1 MELRRVAF
9 RLNYRRPRG
18 STTQPTWGNSD
29 IINLGAVELD
39 GVSRFPG
46 AMTSPKVCPLPL
58 CSREL
63 QGSPLFCAQR
73 TQTDSRTTG
82 HDEESARGHG
92 DVIEIKVEH
101 EFMQR

>member
-1 MELRRVAF
+1 MNVMATKGAPLKWYLGRSVLADRSISLQSTPTRSSLRELCRTFVNRVELMMVAF

-58 CSREL
+58 
-63 QGSPLFCAQR
+63 
-73 TQTDSRTTG
+73 
-82 HDEESARGHG
+82 
-92 DVIEIKVEH
+92 
-101 EFMQR
+101 